1 MQRRI
6 IVQHQRELMQLLVA
20 KALRLD
26 RLHGRQDVV
35 AVVSGTTMP
44 LLHMT
49 ELLGQ

>member
-26 RLHGRQDVV
+26 RLHSRQDVI
-35 AVVSGTTMP
+35 AVVSGTSVT
-44 LLHMT
+44 LLHVT
-49 ELLGQ
+49 QLLRQ